1 MVAAIKLYSPSQLK
15 SLAPP
20 IDWIWDGV
28 LATGMVTMVSS
39 RWKQGKTTLVSAL
52 LAHLGRGGAFAG
64 STLKPTRVVVVSEE
78 PPSLW
83 DKRHTKLHFD
93 EKNIVFAP
101 QPFCGHPSRS
111 QWSDMIL
118 QFAEEKYGVVVLDP
132 LARFVPGEL
141 ENRPSLIT
149 DVLDEMHMLTEQGT
163 AILMNVHPSKG
174 RERGDFDVRGTGAI
188 AAFADILVKFDRPPH
203 HVDGERIRRLQI
215 ESRIDDSETRLLEL
229 SADASDYAV
238 VPEEPDA
245 SSFASGW
252 PVLKAMLED
261 SRRAPTRQTLLE
273 GWLEDFEKP
282 SRSTLNRWLERAV
295 KEKLIVRV
303 GSGRQHDAFRYALPG
318 QKVGPAQP
326 SPDEVFAAAHE
337 VLKRFNGDFGE

>member
-1 MVAAIKLYSPSQLK
+1 MVASLQLYSPSQLK

-64 STLKPTRVVVVSEE
+64 STLKPTRVAVLSEE
-78 PPSLW
+78 PASLW
-83 DKRHTKLHFD
+83 DKRHQNLHFD
-93 EKNIVFAP
+93 EANIRFAP
-101 QPFCGHPSRS
+101 RPFCGHPSRA
-111 QWSDMIL
+111 QWTDTIL
-118 QFAEEKYGVVVLDP
+118 QLAEERYGVVVLDP
-132 LARFVPGEL
+132 LAKFVPGEL
-141 ENRPSLIT
+141 ENRPTLIT
-149 DVLDEMHMLTEQGT
+149 SVLEELHVLTEQGT
-163 AILMNVHPSKG
+163 AVLMNVHPSKG

-188 AAFADILVKFDRPPH
+188 AAFADILVKFDRPRH

-245 SSFASGW
+245 GSFASGW

-261 SRRAPTRQTLLE
+261 ARRAPTLRVLLDT
-273 GWLEDFEKP
+273 WLEDFDKP
-282 SRSTLNRWLERAV
+282 SRSTLNRWLERGV
-295 KEKLIVRV
+295 KEGLVVRV
-303 GSGRQHDAFRYALPG
+303 GSGRHHDAFRYGLPG
-318 QKVGPAQP
+318 QEVGPAQP
-326 SPDEVFAAAHE
+326 TPDEVFAAAHE
-337 VLKRFNGDFGE
+337 VLKRFNAGR